1 MLDTRVTN
9 IRTNRPKSGFAGS
22 LPHDRSIISSCKRA
36 NQILSPALFSILLR
50 KIRAGPSL
58 TASGLRIEGFGLSR
72 VRGECRIQRVTNIR
86 TNRLLKNS
94 SVSSGKRVSPILRCV
109 CNKRFTSLFQHP
121 AKGKYTSG
129 QVEVS
134 GREGPKLRIQL
145 PGSGKRPSK

>member
-86 TNRLLKNS
+86 TNRLLKNG
-94 SVSSGKRVSPILRCV
+94 SVSSGKRVSRV

-134 GREGPKLRIQL
+134 GREGPKLRIQP
-145 PGSGKRPSK
+145 PGSG